1 MKARTKQITFTGLF
15 CAVAYLSVFLF
26 RFSGIGGFLTFDA
39 KDAVLV
45 LCGLFFGPWYGLGA
59 TLAVT
64 LLEAVTASSTG
75 VWGLLMNFLS
85 SGTFVLV
92 SSVIYRRF
100 RTLRGAIAALA
111 AGILSTTL
119 VMLPANLLITP
130 LYMHVEREAVLS
142 LLIPLLLP
150 FNLLKSTCNAALVLL
165 LYKPLSGAMKRL
177 QILPGKPSAYRLD
190 RRTVLVVVAAVC
202 LLALSVCLIIF
213 RLGGTFEIFRR

>member
-1 MKARTKQITFTGLF
+1 MKTRTKQITFTGLF

-92 SSVIYRRF
+92 ASAIYRRF
-100 RTLRGAIAALA
+100 RTLRGAVAALA

-130 LYMHVEREAVLS
+130 IYMHVGRDAVLA
-142 LLIPLLLP
+142 LLLPLLLP

-165 LYKPLSGAMKRL
+165 LYKPLSGAMKRFGV
-177 QILPGKPSAYRLD
+177 LPGKPGAYRLD
-190 RRTVLVVVAAVC
+190 RRTVIVIAAALL
-202 LLALSVCLIIF
+202 LLAASVLLVIF
-213 RLGGTFEIFRR
+213 WLGGTFEIFRR